1 MGSRSAAA
9 VRVRRWAVL
18 GLLALAS
25 FWCSILSAC
34 GEAVDGGTGRGGG
47 DGGAAVEGARGA
59 RLLLSFHEAKGNASF
74 RCSPTGPCLPCQYS
88 EKSDHKYR
96 CSETGYRVPLK
107 CVQIKDSVG
116 EASRI
121 KARRKLFFLRKHAS
135 AVQKQM
141 FTSIS
146 NYKWRKLLADS
157 SKSENE
163 EESYVTYRS
172 CVPVDSEEKLSILGF
187 EVIMVGLLLISGSV
201 IYLRQKRT
209 AVMPGVAQVRIPT
222 SSPRF

>member
-88 EKSDHKYR
+88 EK
-96 CSETGYRVPLK
+96 VPL
-107 CVQIKDSVG
+107 
-116 EASRI
+116 
-121 KARRKLFFLRKHAS
+121 
-135 AVQKQM
+135 
-141 FTSIS
+141 
-146 NYKWRKLLADS
+146 
-157 SKSENE
+157 
-163 EESYVTYRS
+163 
-172 CVPVDSEEKLSILGF
+172 
-187 EVIMVGLLLISGSV
+187 VIMVGLLLISGSV

-209 AVMPGVAQVRIPT
+209 AVMPGVAQVRMPT
-222 SSPRF
+222 SEARLGSDTGEIKG

>member
-1 MGSRSAAA
+1 TRNSPNWIGPANRGDGKRGGMGSRSAAA

-88 EKSDHKYR
+88 EK
-96 CSETGYRVPLK
+96 VPLVFFPQFFYNIIS
-107 CVQIKDSVG
+107 CTTLVSVVNHSDILVNWV
-116 EASRI
+116 AI
-121 KARRKLFFLRKHAS
+121 
-135 AVQKQM
+135 V
-141 FTSIS
+141 I
-146 NYKWRKLLADS
+146 LLPS
-157 SKSENE
+157 F
-163 EESYVTYRS
+163 V
-172 CVPVDSEEKLSILGF
+172 LQQ
-187 EVIMVGLLLISGSV
+187 VIMVGLLLISGSV